1 MFNGKV
7 MIINLIVGLIKKTYI
22 GEYLPKPKPLGK
34 NVKVKLDLSKYV
46 TKADLK
52 NATGVDTTEF
62 ATGTDLASL
71 EWNVDELD
79 INKLKTVPIDLSKL
93 STIN

>member
-1 MFNGKV
+1 M
-7 MIINLIVGLIKKTYI
+7 
-22 GEYLPKPKPLGK
+22 
-34 NVKVKLDLSKYV
+34 KVKLDLFKHV

>member
-1 MFNGKV
+1 M
-7 MIINLIVGLIKKTYI
+7 
-22 GEYLPKPKPLGK
+22 E
-34 NVKVKLDLSKYV
+34 VKLDLSKYV